1 MRREERGDV
10 IEVFKL
16 IKGFDKVDYRQF
28 FQLASCSRTRGHMYK
43 IIKVRSRLDIRKVF
57 FSQRVVNL
65 WNGLPASVVEAD
77 SVNGFKNRLD
87 AYWYK

>member
-1 MRREERGDV
+1 
-10 IEVFKL
+10 
-16 IKGFDKVDYRQF
+16 
-28 FQLASCSRTRGHMYK
+28 MYK

-87 AYWYK
+87 AYWSK